1 MKKWQRT
8 LLVGFIWGFIFLW
21 WFIRSFLLE
30 NWGFD
35 FFSLSGSPEKETV
48 GWLFLIDEFRKG
60 WVIDNRST
68 VIFFVVLFL
77 APVLFLFGWRFFLK
91 IEWLKLLRRNVN
103 RLIYFLTGGERV
115 QKKQTNTIQVN
126 KKTSKT
132 TRPRPIDSAV
142 RPVVKESELKV
153 PVDEPMAASGGMPKV
168 APSNNAGDMFG
179 SAPSQKKSFAS
190 SDSPFNRGFNLPS
203 MNQGFSIAP
212 TTETSWQDKMDP
224 FGGSMD
230 DVLLSDIKLP
240 ERKKLEENIPELFDK
255 AGYTVMQNILIG
267 GRPVEYLAV
276 GEQRIVVAVE
286 DMQTGDWLADE
297 ERFNGEDPLW
307 FSESSHRVSPVFQ
320 LLEMVKGFMSRL
332 SENGYNGTVVPLFI
346 ERAGIIINAEDM
358 LTTWRD
364 LAVTVCRTEL
374 GGPDELSSVA
384 NSIIATEKPSDV
396 VLEQVQ
402 KSL

>member
-21 WFIRSFLLE
+21 WFIRNFFLE
-30 NWGFD
+30 NWQFD
-35 FFSLSGSPEKETV
+35 FFSLDVNPEKETV
-48 GWLFLIDEFRKG
+48 GWLFLFDEFRKG
-60 WVIDNRST
+60 WVIKDRST
-68 VIFFVVLFL
+68 VIFFVVLIL
-77 APVLFLFGWRFFLK
+77 APILFVFGWRFFLK

-103 RLIYFLTGGERV
+103 RVIYFLTGGEKI
-115 QKKQTNTIQVN
+115 QKKQTSVIPLN

-153 PVDEPMAASGGMPKV
+153 PVDEPMASGGTPK
-168 APSNNAGDMFG
+168 PSHYGSQDMFG
-179 SAPSQKKSFAS
+179 AASEQKKSFSS

-212 TTETSWQDKMDP
+212 TTESNWQDKMDP

-230 DVLLSDIKLP
+230 DILLSDIKLP
-240 ERKKLEENIPELFDK
+240 ERKKLEENIPELFDN
-255 AGYTVMQNILIG
+255 AGYTVLQNVLIG
-267 GRPVEYLAV
+267 GRPIDYLAV

-286 DMQTGDWLADE
+286 DTQAGDWLADE

-307 FSESSHRVSPVFQ
+307 FSESSHRVSPIFQ
-320 LLEMVKGFMSRL
+320 LLETVKGFTSRL
-332 SENGYNGTVVPLFI
+332 SENGYTGAVVPLFI

-358 LTTWRD
+358 LTTWKD
-364 LAVTVCRTEL
+364 LSVIVCRTEL
-374 GGPDELSSVA
+374 GGPDELSGVA
-384 NSIIATEKPSDV
+384 DSIVVAEKPSET
-396 VLEQVQ
+396 VLDQVQ